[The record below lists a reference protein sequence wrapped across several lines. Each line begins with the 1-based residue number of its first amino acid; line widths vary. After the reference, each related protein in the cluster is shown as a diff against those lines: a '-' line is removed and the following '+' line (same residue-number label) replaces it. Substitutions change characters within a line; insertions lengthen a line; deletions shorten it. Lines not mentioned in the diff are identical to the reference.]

1 MRIRVHI
8 LGHKF
13 VKNIRGDNM
22 RMYDII
28 KKKRDGQKLN
38 REEINYVIEN
48 YTKGNIPDYQ
58 MSALL
63 MAIYFNNMTEEETVD
78 LTRAMVDSGEKV
90 DLSAIKGIKV
100 DKHSTGGVG
109 DTITLILGPMIA
121 ALGIPFVKM
130 SGRGLGHTGGTL
142 DKLESIENF
151 RVNLSNEEFLENVN
165 NINIAIC
172 SQTSNIAP
180 ADKKLYALRDVTA
193 TVDNIPL
200 IASSI
205 MSKKL
210 AIGSDAIIL
219 DVKIGK
225 GAFMKDLE
233 SALELSKEMVKL
245 GTNYGRETVALLTN
259 MDEPLGR
266 AIGNSLEVKEAI
278 EVLNGNGPQ
287 DLYELALE
295 LGSIL
300 LLLAKKAKNK
310 EEARMLLEDT
320 IESKSAYR
328 KFIELV
334 KHQGG
339 NIEQVINPE
348 LLPKAKYVI
357 EIKSSKEGYIEE
369 IDAERVGVCALR
381 LGAGRETMDSI
392 IDLSAGVV
400 LNKKVGEKAYKG
412 ETLAY
417 LHSNDL
423 IKAQEVENDMKDI
436 IKIGN
441 GKSSEK
447 KLIYGLVTKDGV
459 SLY

>member
-1 MRIRVHI
+1 
-8 LGHKF
+8 
-13 VKNIRGDNM
+13 M

-28 KKKRDGQKLN
+28 KKKRDGQQLTN
-38 REEINYVIEN
+38 EEISYVIEN
-48 YTKGNIPDYQ
+48 YTNGNIPDYQ

-63 MAIYFNNMTEEETVD
+63 MAIYFNNMTEEETVY

-90 DLSAIKGIKV
+90 DLADIKGIKV

-109 DTITLILGPMIA
+109 DTITLVLGPMIA
-121 ALGIPFVKM
+121 ALNIPFVKM

-151 RVNLSNEEFLENVN
+151 RVNLSKEEFINNVN
-165 NINIAIC
+165 SINIAIC

-219 DVKIGK
+219 DVKVGK
-225 GAFMKDLE
+225 GAFMKSLE

-259 MDEPLGR
+259 MDEPLGK

-278 EVLNGNGPQ
+278 DVLNGNGPK

-300 LLLAKKAKNK
+300 LILAKKANNE

-320 IESKSAYR
+320 INSKLAYK
-328 KFIELV
+328 KFIQLV
-334 KHQGG
+334 EYQGG
-339 NIEQVINPE
+339 NVEQVINPE

-357 EIKSSKEGYIEE
+357 EVKSTKEGYIEE
-369 IDAERVGVCALR
+369 MDAERIGECALR
-381 LGAGRETMDSI
+381 LGAGRETMDSR
-392 IDLSAGVV
+392 IDLSAGIV
-400 LNKKVGEKAYKG
+400 LNKKVGDKVYKG

-423 IKAQEVENDMKDI
+423 NKAQEVENEIKDV
-436 IKIGN
+436 IKVGN
-441 GKSSEK
+441 EEVSDK